1 MRRVASERIRI
12 LFDMAERMFHRDPR
26 LSDRYVEIARR
37 ISMKTHVRIPREYRL
52 RFCKGCG
59 AYLVPG
65 VNCRVRVRSRR
76 EPHLVV
82 TCMRCGRIIRFPLRR

>member
-1 MRRVASERIRI
+1 MSRTASERIRI
-12 LFDMAERMFHRDPR
+12 LFQMAGRMFHKDPR

-37 ISMKTHVRIPREYRL
+37 IAMRGRVRIPREYRI

-65 VNCRVRVRSRR
+65 VNCRVRVRPRR
-76 EPHLVV
+76 EPHVAV
-82 TCMRCGRIIRFPLRR
+82 TCLRCGRVIRFPLRR